1 MSVAG
6 GTTRRGHLADQGSK
20 AAGITRHAQRQADQ
34 QTPAAD
40 TMCHT
45 SRPQASPDTRR
56 RHVPRST
63 SAPQIGG
70 PTTADHESGRST
82 AAVDVDGTM
91 RRKQASR
98 AARRWRLTPQT
109 SRATCRRR
117 PPSPQASLATARRHL
132 SPRHHAPRVGGTSRH
147 RHHVP
152 AAPLLTG
159 NGHHA
164 PAAGGFSDTGCSA
177 PQAQRDPGQRRHH
190 R

>member
-1 MSVAG
+1 MTVAG
-6 GTTRRGHLADQGSK
+6 GTTRRGHPADQRSK
-20 AAGITRHAQRQADQ
+20 AAGITRHAQHQADQ

-45 SRPQASPDTRR
+45 SRPQASLDTRR
-56 RHVPRST
+56 RHVLRPT

-98 AARRWRLTPQT
+98 AAHRWRLTPQA

-132 SPRHHAPRVGGTSRH
+132 SPRHHAPRVGGISRH
-147 RHHVP
+147 RHP
-152 AAPLLTG
+152 PPQAPR
-159 NGHHA
+159 
-164 PAAGGFSDTGCSA
+164 AGGT
-177 PQAQRDPGQRRHH
+177 PPLR
-190 R
+190 